1 MSKIETT
8 ARDAFPDILRGFA
21 LLGIALVNVP
31 YLAINTLYGGLGS
44 DLSQDS
50 NYWTALTVAA
60 VFQGKFYIL
69 FSFLFGY
76 SANYIIRGERSN
88 SRRWIARCFG
98 LLLLGV
104 LHFSLLFHGDIL
116 FVYGIFGLLLAAFL
130 FRTDRIVKI
139 WAWIS
144 FGIGAVGI
152 LSSALLTWLGELL
165 LASLGKTFP
174 SLDFDVALNQTLVSG
189 GFLDNVP
196 ARIELWLLA
205 APQGLILQ
213 GPFVFAAFL
222 LGLLVSRKQGLVNVN
237 PPIMKKLALWGWLV
251 GLPLQVV
258 AAVILMQNEI
268 SPQYSAGIYLFAVS
282 INFVAAP
289 LLTAGLV
296 GTLWMLSRNWKSG
309 GLLGAA
315 GRLSL
320 TVYLSQS
327 VVFSVLF
334 SGWGFGLFGE
344 LGLLEVTLIAAATW
358 LALAIL
364 AWLYLKVARK
374 GPMENVLTWFSKTL
388 GKSRP
393 A

>member
-1 MSKIETT
+1 MTKTEDTT
-8 ARDAFPDILRGFA
+8 RDAFPDILRGFA

-31 YLAINTLYGGLGS
+31 YLAVNALFGGLGS
-44 DLSQDS
+44 DLTQDS
-50 NYWTALTVAA
+50 NYWTALTIAA
-60 VFQGKFYIL
+60 LFQAKFYIL

-76 SANYIIRGERSN
+76 SASYIIRGERSN
-88 SRRWIARCFG
+88 TRRWMARCFG

-116 FVYGIFGLLLAAFL
+116 FVYGLFGLLLAAFL

-189 GFLDNVP
+189 SFLDNVP
-196 ARIELWLLA
+196 ARLELWLLA
-205 APQGLILQ
+205 APQALILQ

-222 LGLLVSRKQGLVNVN
+222 LGLLVSRKQGLVNAK
-237 PPIMKKLALWGWLV
+237 PTIMKKLALWGWLL

-258 AAVILMQNEI
+258 AAFILMQNEI
-268 SPQYSAGIYLFAVS
+268 SLQYSAGIYLFALS

-289 LLTAGLV
+289 LLTSGLV
-296 GTLWMLSRNWKSG
+296 GTLWLLSRNWKSS

-334 SGWGFGLFGE
+334 SGWGFGLFGK
-344 LGLLEVTLIAAATW
+344 LGLLDVTLIAAATW
-358 LALAIL
+358 LVLAIL
-364 AWLYLKVARK
+364 AWLYLRVGKK

-388 GKSRP
+388 GKSKP

>member
-1 MSKIETT
+1 MNRTETT

-31 YLAINTLYGGLGS
+31 YLAINTAYGGLGA
-44 DLSQDS
+44 DLTQDS
-50 NYWTALTVAA
+50 NYWTAITVAA
-60 VFQGKFYIL
+60 VFQAKFYIL

-76 SANYIIRGERSN
+76 SANYIVRGERSN
-88 SRRWIARCFG
+88 ARRWRARAIG
-98 LLLLGV
+98 LIILGV

-116 FVYGIFGLLLAAFL
+116 FVYGLFGLLLSAFL
-130 FRTDRIVKI
+130 FRTERIIKI

-144 FGIGAVGI
+144 FAVGAFGI
-152 LSSALLTWLGELL
+152 LSSALLTWLGEIL
-165 LASLGKTFP
+165 LASLGKTLPEFEV
-174 SLDFDVALNQTLVSG
+174 DFALNQTLVSG
-189 GFLDNVP
+189 SFLDNVP
-196 ARIELWLLA
+196 ARLELWLFA
-205 APQGLILQ
+205 APQGLVLQ

-222 LGLLVSRKQGLVNVN
+222 LGLLVARRQGLVQVN
-237 PPIMKKLALWGWLV
+237 PALMQRFALWGWLL
-251 GLPLQVV
+251 GLPIQVIAAFLMIDNEV
-258 AAVILMQNEI
+258 AA
-268 SPQYSAGIYLFAVS
+268 SYSAGLYLFAIS
-282 INFVAAP
+282 LNFVAAP
-289 LLTAGLV
+289 LLTAGFV
-296 GTLWMLSRNWKSG
+296 GTLWLVSRNWKSG
-309 GLLGAA
+309 GLLSAA

-388 GKSRP
+388 GRSKP